1 MRRREFLKVS
11 ALAGSS
17 LTAGSSAH
25 GSTGGATA
33 QTEQAPTGSFPH
45 WPFDEIRIPF
55 RERAGKVRW
64 PNGGPLCVYI
74 NLTCEW
80 RSPQVSRDPQYPDA
94 IYTRDLRGESNS
106 GQYELAVGIWR
117 AIKVLDQ
124 FDVKVSVFPHTA
136 MVEKYPDLFREL
148 HGKGHEI
155 ITRTYNGFPTTY
167 LTPSEEREEIRRNTA
182 IIERVIGVRP
192 IGFNNPG
199 GKTTDKTPEILADQ
213 GYLWMGGLKGDDL
226 PYGIRTAS
234 GKKIVVVGSRHSHT
248 NDNAIF
254 YNRGARTSKEAF
266 EYVKDFFDAY
276 YELGKRE
283 FPGALN
289 YGIHPHKS
297 CVPNRIG
304 FLERVFDYMT
314 KHQDVWF
321 ARYGDVAEYWME
333 NYLEG

>member
-17 LTAGSSAH
+17 LTAGSSTH
-25 GSTGGATA
+25 GSTGGVTA
-33 QTEQAPTGSFPH
+33 QTEETPTGSFPH
-45 WPFDEIRIPF
+45 WPFEEIRIPF
-55 RERAGKVRW
+55 RERAGKVKW
-64 PNGGPLCVYI
+64 PHGGPLCVYI

-94 IYTRDLRGESNS
+94 KYTRDLRGESNS

-182 IIERVIGVRP
+182 LIERVIGVRP

-234 GKKIVVVGSRHSHT
+234 GKKLWWLGVGTVIPMTMRFFTIAVPVLQRRRSNMSKTSLMLTMIWANESFRAHSTMAFIPT
-248 NDNAIF
+248 NPVC
-254 YNRGARTSKEAF
+254 RTE
-266 EYVKDFFDAY
+266 
-276 YELGKRE
+276 
-283 FPGALN
+283 
-289 YGIHPHKS
+289 
-297 CVPNRIG
+297 
-304 FLERVFDYMT
+304 
-314 KHQDVWF
+314 
-321 ARYGDVAEYWME
+321 
-333 NYLEG
+333 